1 MKFQASFMEKVP
13 PRYRP
18 YIPYALPIG
27 ASFLALVV
35 ALLFLVPSV
44 TDIFSLKAE
53 VEADS
58 ARADVLESKVKVL
71 QDIDQAKLTAD
82 LAKTDAALPSSKD
95 EAGFLATISEIATS
109 SGSSLEAAQLVTS
122 GSSKASEKN
131 ALDFQVI
138 VKGNFATIKG
148 FLTKI
153 ETARRVMVVKSVSI
167 NVGEAGRLSADLG
180 ITGYYEPTTVVTNV
194 ETALPT
200 RGSAQEKILADL
212 DKRTI
217 YIPPATTPSV
227 SGRSDPFAGF

>member
-1 MKFQASFMEKVP
+1 MNFSLNYSEKIP
-13 PRYRP
+13 PRYRA

-27 ASFLALVV
+27 ASFLSLIV

-44 TDIFSLKAE
+44 TDIFTLKAE
-53 VEADS
+53 VEAES
-58 ARADVLESKVKVL
+58 SRADVLESKVKVL
-71 QDIDQAKLTAD
+71 QDLDQAKLTAD
-82 LAKTDAALPSSKD
+82 LAKTDAALPSGKE
-95 EAGFLATISEIATS
+95 EAGFLATINEIATS

-122 GSSKASEKN
+122 GASKASEKN

-148 FLTKI
+148 FLTKV
-153 ETARRVMVVKSVSI
+153 ETARRVMVVKSVSL

-180 ITGYYEPTTVVTNV
+180 ITAYYEPLTVVTNV
-194 ETALPT
+194 ETALPV

-217 YIPPATTPSV
+217 YIPPTTTPSV

>member
-1 MKFQASFMEKVP
+1 MRIFLSFTEKVP
-13 PRYRP
+13 PKYQP
-18 YIPYALPIG
+18 YIPYALPVA
-27 ASFLALVV
+27 ASFFAFVV
-35 ALLFLVPSV
+35 ALLFLVPTV
-44 TDIFSLKAE
+44 NDIFTLKGE
-53 VEADS
+53 VEADNT
-58 ARADVLESKVKVL
+58 RAEILEGKVKIL

-82 LAKTDAALPSSKD
+82 LSKTDVALPSD
-95 EAGFLATISEIATS
+95 NDAAGFLATISEIAVS

-122 GSSKASEKN
+122 GASKASEKN

-148 FLTKI
+148 FLTKV

-180 ITGYYEPTTVVTNV
+180 ITGYYEPTTIVTNV
-194 ETALPT
+194 ETALPV
-200 RGSAQEKILADL
+200 RGPAQEKILADL

>member
-1 MKFQASFMEKVP
+1 MKLNLPFLEKIP
-13 PRYRP
+13 PKYQP
-18 YIPYALPIG
+18 YVPYALPVA
-27 ASFLALVV
+27 ASFFAFVV
-35 ALLFLVPSV
+35 ALLFLVPAV

-53 VEADS
+53 VEADG
-58 ARADVLESKVKVL
+58 ARADVLESKVAVL

-82 LAKTDAALPSSKD
+82 LAKTDAALPSD
-95 EAGFLATISEIATS
+95 NDVAGFLATINEIATS

-122 GSSKASEKN
+122 GANKASEKN

-148 FLTKI
+148 FLTKV

-180 ITGYYEPTTVVTNV
+180 ITGYYEPLTVVTNV

-200 RGSAQEKILADL
+200 RGPAQEKILADL

>member
-1 MKFQASFMEKVP
+1 MRLTLPGLDKVP
-13 PRYRP
+13 AKYQP
-18 YIPYALPIG
+18 YVPYALPV
-27 ASFLALVV
+27 ASAAVAFVV
-35 ALLFLVPSV
+35 ALLLLVP
-44 TDIFSLKAE
+44 TLTEIFTLKGEAE
-53 VEADS
+53 ATTL
-58 ARADVLESKVKVL
+58 RAEILEGKVKVL

-82 LAKTDAALPSSKD
+82 LAKTDAALPSD
-95 EAGFLATISEIATS
+95 NDVAGFLATINEIAAS

-122 GSSKASEKN
+122 GANKASEKN

-148 FLTKI
+148 FLTKV

-167 NVGEAGRLSADLG
+167 NVGEAGKLSADLS

-194 ETALPT
+194 ETALPV
-200 RGSAQEKILADL
+200 RGAAQEKILADL